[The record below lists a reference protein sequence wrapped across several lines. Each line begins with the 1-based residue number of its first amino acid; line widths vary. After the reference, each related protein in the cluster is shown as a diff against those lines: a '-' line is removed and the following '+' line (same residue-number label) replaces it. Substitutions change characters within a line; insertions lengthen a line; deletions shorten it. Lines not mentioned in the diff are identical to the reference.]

1 MRSATYQIQIERYYW
16 SAFFFSPRQ
25 HMKAVRLEYKNRRQE
40 KLLLIFSDLYIT
52 KICLFTSTRLVNM
65 YIFRN
70 WRSRHIWAKKCI
82 STRKNSLVLGELSDN
97 NLQSLCLFTS
107 TRLANRFSI
116 YLRMHKCHDPSLV
129 SQENIY
135 YYITITW
142 QVKHP
147 YLKSTQYKK
156 LAPNA
161 LWFSN

>member
-1 MRSATYQIQIERYYW
+1 
-16 SAFFFSPRQ
+16 
-25 HMKAVRLEYKNRRQE
+25 MKAFRLEYKNRRQE

-65 YIFRN
+65 YLEIKEVDTFEV
-70 WRSRHIWAKKCI
+70 KKCI